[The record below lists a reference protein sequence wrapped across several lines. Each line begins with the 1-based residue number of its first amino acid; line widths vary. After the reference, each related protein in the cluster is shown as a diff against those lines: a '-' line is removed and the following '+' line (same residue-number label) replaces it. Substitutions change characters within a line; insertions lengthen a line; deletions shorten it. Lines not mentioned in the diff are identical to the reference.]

1 MDTASPTRP
10 EAADRVRLQQML
22 DELVAA
28 GAMGALAQ
36 FRDGDSIWAGS
47 SGVAELGSER
57 SLVPDGWF
65 RIGSVT
71 KTFTAALSL
80 HLPGGGPRGPGQR
93 RRASVVPS
101 GWFRIGGVTKAFPA
115 ALILRLAG
123 EGRLGL
129 DDGELQDQRCCER

>member
-1 MDTASPTRP
+1 MDTASVTRP

-36 FRDGDSIWAGS
+36 FRDGGSIWAGS

-57 SLVPDGWF
+57 PLVPDGWF
-65 RIGSVT
+65 RIGRVT
-71 KTFTAALSL
+71 KTFTAAL
-80 HLPGGGPRGPGQR
+80 
-93 RRASVVPS
+93 
-101 GWFRIGGVTKAFPA
+101 
-115 ALILRLAG
+115 ILQLAG

-129 DDGELQDQRCCER
+129 DDGLDRWLLGPHCLIDETSIRQSPCLIEQPTMARCPFGWWADRRVVATIG